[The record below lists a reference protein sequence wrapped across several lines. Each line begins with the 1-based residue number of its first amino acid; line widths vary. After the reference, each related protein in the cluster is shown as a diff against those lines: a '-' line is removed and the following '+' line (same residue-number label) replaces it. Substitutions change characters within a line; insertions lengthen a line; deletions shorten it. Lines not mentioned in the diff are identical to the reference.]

1 MDRLR
6 TPVRRL
12 ALVLCCVLSIGAS
25 AHQPRGDV
33 VQVWVT
39 TADRSQ
45 LLARGGDRRFGAG
58 ASLPLDI
65 DVDASVRYQE
75 YLGVG
80 AAFTDAAAQ
89 LFDKRLGKDA
99 RRALLRELLGPAP
112 GLGLNLM
119 RIPIGAT
126 DFSSAHYSLDDRPLG
141 ETDPALAH
149 FALGPH
155 GERLLSLVRAAHA
168 INPQIR
174 LIASPWSAPGW
185 MKNTGSLIGGRLLP
199 QYYDAF
205 ADYLLRFA
213 GVYRNAGVPLYAIT
227 VQNEPG
233 YEPIDYPGM
242 RFDAAERARFIGA
255 HLGPKLKQQ
264 PQAPI
269 LLDYDHNWDVPNS
282 PLQVLADPE
291 AARYIA
297 GVAWHCYRGHVA
309 AQALVGDV
317 FPQLVSLLTECS
329 GGGWDPGWSKG
340 LHKIVGTLL
349 IEGARNGGQGVIL
362 WNLALDERHGPH
374 LGGCTNCRG
383 VVTIDSSNG
392 QVTRNVDYY
401 GLAHLSRFV
410 RPGAR
415 RIASG
420 SGMGGL
426 YSVAYLNADDGS
438 LALLVYNGAH
448 QARRFTV
455 TSEQRHF
462 VYALPADS
470 VATFWWRPSAQ
481 ETAARG
487 SDQGPDQGVDLE

>member
-1 MDRLR
+1 MRKPR

-12 ALVLCCVLSIGAS
+12 ALALGCALSIGAS
-25 AHQPRGDV
+25 ADQPRGEA
-33 VQVWVT
+33 VQAWVT
-39 TADRSQ
+39 TADQSR
-45 LLARGGDRRFGAG
+45 LLARDTDLRFGPG
-58 ASLPLDI
+58 APLPLDI
-65 DVDASVRYQE
+65 DVDASELYQE

-80 AAFTDAAAQ
+80 AAFTDATAQ
-89 LFDKRLGKDA
+89 LFDRRLGKQA
-99 RRALLRELLGPAP
+99 RRALLRELFGPAP

-119 RIPIGAT
+119 RVPIGAT

-155 GERLLSLVRAAHA
+155 GERLLSLVRDAQAV
-168 INPQIR
+168 NPRIR
-174 LIASPWSAPGW
+174 LIASPWSAPAW
-185 MKNTGSLIGGRLLP
+185 MKNTGSLIAGSLLP

-213 GVYRNAGVPLYAIT
+213 QAYRSAGVPLYAIT

-233 YEPIDYPGM
+233 YEPDDYPGM

-255 HLGPKLKQQ
+255 HLGPRLAQQ
-264 PQAPI
+264 AEAPL
-269 LLDYDHNWDVPNS
+269 LLDYDHNWDLPGS
-282 PLQVLADPE
+282 PLQVLANPE
-291 AARYIA
+291 ALRYIA

-309 AQALVGDV
+309 AQSLVRDAYS
-317 FPQLVSLLTECS
+317 QLLSLLTECS

-362 WNLALDERHGPH
+362 WNLALSEKHGPH

-401 GLAHLSRFV
+401 ALAHLSRFV

-426 YSVAYLNADDGS
+426 HSVAYRNTDDGS
-438 LALLVYNGAH
+438 LALLVYNGAR
-448 QARRFTV
+448 QVRRFSV
-455 TSEQRHF
+455 MSEQRRF
-462 VYALPADS
+462 GYELPADS
-470 VATFWWRPSAQ
+470 VATFWWRPTAQ
-481 ETAARG
+481 VSLASG
-487 SDQGPDQGVDLE
+487 PGQGQVHE

>member
-1 MDRLR
+1 MHRRR
-6 TPVRRL
+6 TAVRRL
-12 ALVLCCVLSIGAS
+12 ALLLSCALSIGAS
-25 AHQPRGDV
+25 ADPPRGA

-39 TADRSQ
+39 TADRAR
-45 LLARGGDRRFGAG
+45 LLARDSDRRFGPG
-58 ASLPLDI
+58 APLPLDI
-65 DVDASVRYQE
+65 EVDASVRYQE

-89 LFDKRLGKDA
+89 LFEKRLGRPA
-99 RRALLRELLGPAP
+99 RRTLLRELLGPAP

-141 ETDPALAH
+141 ETDPALVH

-155 GERLLSLVRAAHA
+155 GQRLLSLVRDAHA

-174 LIASPWSAPGW
+174 LVASPWSAPAW

-199 QYYDAF
+199 QYYGAF

-213 GVYRNAGVPLYAIT
+213 EEYRSAGVPLYAIT

-233 YEPIDYPGM
+233 FEPDDYPGM

-255 HLGPKLKQQ
+255 QLGPKLAQQ
-264 PQAPI
+264 SQAPL
-269 LLDYDHNWDVPNS
+269 LLDYDHNWDVPGS

-291 AARYIA
+291 AGRYIA
-297 GVAWHCYRGHVA
+297 GIAWHCYRGHVA
-309 AQALVGDV
+309 AQSLVHDAY
-317 FPQLVSLLTECS
+317 PQLLSLLTECS
-329 GGGWDPGWSKG
+329 GGGWDPGWSKA
-340 LHKIVGTLL
+340 LRKIVGTLL
-349 IEGARNGGQGVIL
+349 IEGARNGGQGVVL
-362 WNLALDERHGPH
+362 WNLALDEKHGPH

-383 VVTIDSSNG
+383 VVTIDSSDG

-415 RIASG
+415 RIASS

-426 YSVAYLNADDGS
+426 LSVAYRNADDGS
-438 LALLVYNGAH
+438 LVLLVYNGAQ
-448 QARRFTV
+448 QARRFSV
-455 TSEQRHF
+455 TSEQRHLD
-462 VYALPADS
+462 YALPADS
-470 VATFWWRPSAQ
+470 VATFWWRPSARG
-481 ETAARG
+481 TAVRG
-487 SDQGPDQGVDLE
+487 TDQGVDHE